1 MNIYSDATQL
11 IGKTPLLRLER
22 IQEKYA
28 LKAEIVA
35 KLECF
40 NPYSVKDRVAL
51 NIILQAEEKGLIK
64 KGDTIIEPT
73 SGNTGIGLAFVGA
86 LRGYKVILV
95 MPESMS
101 IERRKLVKM
110 LGAEVVLT
118 PAAQGMQ
125 GSLDK
130 AEELRKQLGGYI
142 ANQFSNQANA
152 QAHELT
158 TAKEILED
166 TDGKVDIYVSAV
178 GTGGTLTGV
187 GRVLKQHD
195 PEIKVVAVEP
205 AQSPLLS
212 KGYAG
217 PHKIQGIGAN
227 FIPSV
232 LDTEIVDEIV
242 DIEDDEAFE
251 FARELAK
258 TEGVLCGISSGA
270 ALAAAVK
277 IASREQN
284 KGKRI
289 VVVFPDTG
297 ERYMSTPLF
306 D

>member
-51 NIILQAEEKGLIK
+51 NIILQAEENGLLK

-130 AEELRKQLGGYI
+130 AEELRKQMGGYI

-187 GRVLKQHD
+187 GRVLKKHD

-217 PHKIQGIGAN
+217 AHKIQGIGAN